1 MNNVHTE
8 HFANAEEFCEK
19 FSHIIPGTGQSVIP
33 YVIYDGDEH
42 YNKTLFGF
50 EGDLKPLQYN
60 DQELSERKLV
70 RKTLKKSKVKIAR
83 GESFVFRKTPVGH
96 EIIPG
101 YGIVLSNL
109 FGRLWEPSD
118 LEQMVSM
125 PNVRG
130 VLWEVSN
137 EGLIYYEA
145 TDTPGP
151 QVQTMWYGDD
161 S

>member
-8 HFANAEEFCEK
+8 HYDNTAQFEAKYENLLHNEEVTPFVVYE
-19 FSHIIPGTGQSVIP
+19 
-33 YVIYDGDEH
+33 GDEH
-42 YNKTLFGF
+42 YTKTMFGF
-50 EGDLKPLQYN
+50 AADLKAFQYN
-60 DQELSERKLV
+60 DNELSD
-70 RKTLKKSKVKIAR
+70 RKTVKRVMKNSKVKLAK
-83 GESFVFRKTPVGH
+83 GDHFVFRKTPTGH

-101 YGIVLSNL
+101 FGIVLSNL
-109 FGRLWEPSD
+109 YARMWTAAD
-118 LEQMVSM
+118 LDQMIGM

-130 VLWEVSN
+130 VLWEVPN